1 MSTSGS
7 SALSV
12 PIYLRATPP
21 RAHPSR
27 QDLYG
32 FCLVEGIPPTPEA
45 TEALVRRIAFIR
57 ETHYGG
63 FWDFTAD
70 LSHGDLAYSDLPLLA
85 HTDTTYFSEVRCSH
99 PRAPTLH

>member
-1 MSTSGS
+1 M
-7 SALSV
+7 
-12 PIYLRATPP
+12 
-21 RAHPSR
+21 
-27 QDLYG
+27 
-32 FCLVEGIPPTPEA
+32 
-45 TEALVRRIAFIR
+45 RRIAFIR

-99 PRAPTLH
+99 PRAPTLN